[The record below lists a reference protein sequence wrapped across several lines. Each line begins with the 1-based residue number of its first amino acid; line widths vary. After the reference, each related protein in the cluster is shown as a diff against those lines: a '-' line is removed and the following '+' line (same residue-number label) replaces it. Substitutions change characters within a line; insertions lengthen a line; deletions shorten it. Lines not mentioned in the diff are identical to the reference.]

1 MIKRFVP
8 ALMLAGLIFA
18 VALSAVAQDSG
29 NSAQQPPPSQ
39 AEPEHGPGHGH
50 FDPAER
56 TAMLTKEL
64 KLTSDQQSKVQ
75 DILKQ
80 QQSQMDSQRSDSSLS
95 REDRR
100 SKMMDI
106 HKKSNDQIRALLD
119 ADQQKKWDE
128 MQSKREDWMHGHHD
142 GGQAPSGPPNSAPP
156 Q

>member
-1 MIKRFVP
+1 MIKRFAP

-18 VALSAVAQDSG
+18 VAFSAVAQDSG
-29 NSAQQPPPSQ
+29 SSAQATPSQ
-39 AEPEHGPGHGH
+39 AEPEHGPGRGH

-64 KLTSDQQSKVQ
+64 KLSSDQQSKVL
-75 DILKQ
+75 DILKS
-80 QQSQMDSQRSDSSLS
+80 QQSQMESLRSDSSLS

-128 MQSKREDWMHGHHD
+128 MQSRREEWMHGHHE
-142 GGQAPSGPPNSAPP
+142 GGQAPSGPPSSAP
-156 Q
+156 QQ